1 MRSEDNRNDSGDTD
15 PGAGPGEAYKELN
28 VQRGVD
34 FDVARGSIFALL
46 GSKGA
51 GKTTVVMVNGA
62 VGLVGTYVHVGSSP
76 SAQIA
81 THADRQQ
88 STFT

>member
-1 MRSEDNRNDSGDTD
+1 
-15 PGAGPGEAYKELN
+15 
-28 VQRGVD
+28 
-34 FDVARGSIFALL
+34 VARGSIFALL
-46 GSKGA
+46 GTNGA
-51 GKTTVVMVNGA
+51 GKTTVVMVSGA